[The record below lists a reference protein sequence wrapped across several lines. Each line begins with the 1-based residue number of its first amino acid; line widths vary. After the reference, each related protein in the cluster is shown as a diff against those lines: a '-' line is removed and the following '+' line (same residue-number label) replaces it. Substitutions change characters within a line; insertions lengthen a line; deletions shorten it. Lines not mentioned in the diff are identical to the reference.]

1 MRAVLLD
8 LDDTLTD
15 RAATVRAY
23 AEQFLLDFGARFEL
37 RDLGTVAAELERIDQ
52 NGYNRKRAEDIAS
65 HAAWLDRPDPVAL
78 AWHWNHHFAERS
90 QPRKGF
96 ASFIEAITHAGL
108 QLGVITNGPADK
120 QRRKLEVLGL
130 YGRLGVALISD
141 AIGLAK
147 PDPRIFQRAAEAL
160 GVAASDCVFI
170 GDNPEKDVLGAT
182 AVGMRAV
189 WFRARMP
196 WPEGPSP
203 ARESVTSLREI
214 LTLLAIEPIDEAAR

>member
-1 MRAVLLD
+1 VRAVLLD

-15 RAATVRAY
+15 RGATVRAY

-37 RDLGTVAAELERIDQ
+37 RDLGAVTAELEHIDQ

-90 QPRKGF
+90 QPREGF
-96 ASFIEAITHAGL
+96 ASFIASIANAGL

-120 QRRKLEVLGL
+120 QRRKLEVLDL
-130 YGRLGVALISD
+130 TARLGVALISD

-147 PDPRIFQRAAEAL
+147 PDPRIFLRAAEAL
-160 GVAASDCVFI
+160 GVDPSDCVFI
-170 GDNPEKDVLGAT
+170 GDNPEKDVLGSA
-182 AVGMRAV
+182 AVGMRAI

-196 WPEGPSP
+196 WPEGLMP
-203 ARESVTSLREI
+203 ANESVTSLREI
-214 LTLLAIEPIDEAAR
+214 LTLLAIEPGD

>member
-1 MRAVLLD
+1 LRAVLLD

-15 RAATVRAY
+15 RGATVRAY

-37 RDLGTVAAELERIDQ
+37 RDL
-52 NGYNRKRAEDIAS
+52 DIAS
-65 HAAWLDRPDPVAL
+65 HAAWRDRPDPVAL

-90 QPRKGF
+90 QPREGF
-96 ASFIEAITHAGL
+96 TSFIDAITLAGL

-130 YGRLGVALISD
+130 SARLGVALISD

-147 PDPRIFQRAAEAL
+147 PDPRIFQRAAKAL
-160 GVAASDCVFI
+160 GVAASECVFI
-170 GDNPEKDVLGAT
+170 GDNPEKDVLGAA

-196 WPEGPSP
+196 WPEGLAP
-203 ARESVTSLREI
+203 ARESVTSLREV
-214 LTLLAIEPIDEAAR
+214 LTLLALEPAGANST